1 MSKCVALSCQLHTAT
16 DAHVNPHTHKQT
28 IFQSCGTIVSSEL
41 ASPQSSSN
49 VVVRLTFKR
58 PADAQSAV
66 TKFDGQPADGRILR
80 VRVVGA
86 QAVSLPGRIA
96 GVEEIVNGEGSV
108 DVLMQENEGGS
119 SVPFLSVIYQAF
131 ISVQQNAL

>member
-1 MSKCVALSCQLHTAT
+1 M
-16 DAHVNPHTHKQT
+16 
-28 IFQSCGTIVSSEL
+28 
-41 ASPQSSSN
+41 
-49 VVVRLTFKR
+49 
-58 PADAQSAV
+58 
-66 TKFDGQPADGRILR
+66 
-80 VRVVGA
+80 VGA